1 MTDTN
6 DAQTSL
12 PEEFGPFVLA
22 SLIHRGGMGELF
34 FARADIPGYP
44 VVVVKRLRPDLGGI
58 VPIER
63 FRHEGELAVRLQHPN
78 VVQALSVGTVERRRY
93 LALEPIVG
101 QSVLTLSDRL
111 VERNEKAPIQFVTRV
126 MVDALSA
133 LAYLHAACDE
143 EGRQIEL
150 IHRDV
155 TPGNVLIGY
164 DGEVKITDLGVA
176 RSLMTEGKGLTQPGT
191 VVGTPAYVAPEFLK
205 GDDLSP
211 VVDIYGLGGVAYRLL
226 TGSSPFPG
234 SVRVVVMKV
243 MGQTPR
249 PCAELRPDA
258 PLWLT
263 DLIDRM
269 LAHDPNERPPNALE
283 LKQQLSRVAEG
294 LGCLASNAQLGRWM
308 STLFQRERAR
318 DEATV
323 RAVSLINLETLAK
336 ARKSRTI
343 VLAQTGSAPR
353 LLPKITPPPRK
364 ASAAPVVRRPS
375 PRDHLRWPV
384 AALLIVLALA
394 FGVLAT
400 SPRPLDR
407 FEEVRSISTRLDVVA
422 VRVLASE
429 DRAALRLL
437 RRADRAFARGDYD
450 RAELHVRNL
459 ERSLAAR

>member
-1 MTDTN
+1 MTSVSGSETN
-6 DAQTSL
+6 L
-12 PEEFGPFVLA
+12 PEAFGPFVLA
-22 SLIHRGGMGELF
+22 KLIHRGGMGELF
-34 FARADIPGYP
+34 FARADFPGFP
-44 VVVVKRLRPDLGGI
+44 VVVVKRLRPDLGGM

-78 VVQALSVGTVERRRY
+78 VVQALSVGEVERRRY

-101 QSVLTLSDRL
+101 QSVLTLSERL
-111 VERNEKAPIQFVTRV
+111 VERNQKVPVQFVTRV
-126 MVDALSA
+126 MVDALAA

-143 EGRQIEL
+143 SGRQIEL

-155 TPGNVLIGY
+155 TPGNVLLGY
-164 DGEVKITDLGVA
+164 DGEIKVTDLGVA

-205 GDDLSP
+205 GDELSP

-226 TGSSPFPG
+226 TGVSPFPG

-269 LAHDPNERPPNALE
+269 LAHDPSERPPNALE
-283 LKQQLSRVAEG
+283 LKHALTKVAEG
-294 LGCLASNAQLGRWM
+294 LGCLASNAQLGRWL
-308 STLFQRERAR
+308 SSLFEKERTR

-323 RAVSLINLETLAK
+323 RAVSLLDLETLAR
-336 ARKSRTI
+336 ARPKRTV

-353 LLPKITPPPRK
+353 LLPKIEIPRPEQAPP
-364 ASAAPVVRRPS
+364 APAPAPPLRLSYRRP
-375 PRDHLRWPV
+375 LAV
-384 AALLIVLALA
+384 LLVIGGLILGT
-394 FGVLAT
+394 FTT
-400 SPRPLDR
+400 SADLGARS
-407 FEEVRSISTRLDVVA
+407 EEVRSISTRLDA
-422 VRVLASE
+422 AAARVLASE
-429 DRAALRLL
+429 DRETLRLL
-437 RRADRAFARGDYD
+437 QSADGAFARGDYD
-450 RAELHVRNL
+450 QAEARVRKL
-459 ERSLAAR
+459 EQVPAVR